1 MKTSIY
7 IIIDE
12 VNFYR
17 QSIDQT
23 LQAVDSDHDGLTS
36 AQATKRLAS
45 DGPNL
50 VEVRG
55 VPLWKRVVEPFANI
69 MIGVLFVAGAISL
82 WQKEYVDAI
91 IIFAIIMVS
100 AVIDWAQQY
109 STERILRSLRK
120 REQNRVEVYRDGK
133 VSTVLAENLVRGDL
147 IIMSEGQKIP
157 ADARLISVEHLHVD
171 ESMLTGESL
180 SVRKSPAELRGEKPI
195 FEQTNMLF
203 SGSFVVTGAGV
214 AVVTATGNYS
224 EFGKLAELAGEVNA
238 ISPLQQK
245 IDKLIRIVVIAV
257 FVLSAFAFLL
267 QILRGA
273 DLVESLRFVL
283 ALAVSAVPEGLPIAI
298 TVVLAL
304 GMKRM
309 AAKKALVRNMRAI
322 ENIGLVT
329 TIATD
334 KTGTLTRNELRVQET
349 WSPRFNAPAFALQ
362 TSFALNISK
371 GKAGDPLD
379 TALSIFLKDKKVS
392 SPRAEL
398 IQSMPFDYQSSMSGN
413 IWKFGKNREIF
424 VKGAPEKVLEKCKL
438 LAREKTEIEKKLHEF
453 TGHGFRVIAL
463 AKGETTM
470 AAVGRFFSLKKLPN
484 ESLEF
489 LGLIAI
495 ADELRPR
502 VENAIHEAQN
512 AGVSVRMIT
521 GDHAET
527 AYHIARQIDIA
538 HDPSQVYD
546 SRKLM
551 RLKPSR
557 LHSVVNATRVY
568 ARVIPEA
575 KHKILTEL
583 NRTDITAM
591 TGDGVN
597 DVPALTQ
604 ANVGIAMG
612 AGSAIAKDASDIVL
626 LDNNFK
632 SIVTAIREGRIIIAN
647 VRRML
652 VYLLATNAGEVLV
665 MIGALLIG
673 LPLPLVAVQI
683 LWVNLATDTFMVIP
697 LGLEP
702 GDRRIMKQKPADPRA
717 PILSRFLL
725 SRVIM
730 TAVVMA
736 VVTLTVFAIFL
747 QNHSLEEAR
756 SAAFLVL
763 IAIQWINALS
773 MRGEAPLHKLF
784 KVKNRVFFWAL
795 TGAILLQV
803 AIMFIPPLSSAL
815 HLVQIHV
822 DSIWACLIG
831 VAIMGG
837 ALELH
842 KFVGRK
848 MQMKE

>member
-1 MKTSIY
+1 M
-7 IIIDE
+7 
-12 VNFYR
+12 NFYR
-17 QSIDQT
+17 QSIDET
-23 LQAVDSDHDGLTS
+23 LQAVDSDRDGLTS
-36 AQATKRLAS
+36 QQAAKRLAT
-45 DGPNL
+45 DGPNI
-50 VEVRG
+50 VEVKG
-55 VPLWKRVVEPFANI
+55 TPLWRLIVQPFANV
-69 MIGVLFVAGAISL
+69 MIGVLFVATAISL
-82 WQKEYVDAI
+82 WQHEYVDAI
-91 IIFAIIMVS
+91 IIFAIIMAS
-100 AVIDWAQQY
+100 AIIDWVQQY
-109 STERILRSLRK
+109 STARILRSLKK

-157 ADARLISVEHLHVD
+157 ADARLIEAEHLHVD

-180 SVRKSPAELRGEKPI
+180 SIRKTPTELRGEKPI
-195 FEQTNMLF
+195 YEQTNMLF

-214 AVVTATGNYS
+214 AVITATNNET
-224 EFGKLAELAGEVNA
+224 EFGKLAELAGDVNYT
-238 ISPLQQK
+238 SPLQQK
-245 IDKLIRIVVIAV
+245 IDKLIRIVVIVV
-257 FVLSAFAFLL
+257 FAMAGLAFLL
-267 QILRGA
+267 QLARGIE
-273 DLVESLRFVL
+273 LVEALRFVL
-283 ALAVSAVPEGLPIAI
+283 AFAVSAVPEGLPIAI

-334 KTGTLTRNELRVQET
+334 KTGTLTRNELRVRDT
-349 WSPRFNAPAFALQ
+349 WSPRFNPAAFALQ

-371 GKAGDPLD
+371 GKTADPLD
-379 TALSIFLKDKKVS
+379 TALSIFLKSKKVEAPKS
-392 SPRAEL
+392 EL
-398 IQSMPFDYQSSMSGN
+398 IQSLPFDYQSSMSGN

-424 VKGAPEKVLEKCKL
+424 VKGAPEKVIEKCKMT
-438 LAREKTEIEKKLHEF
+438 ATEKAIFEKKLHEF
-453 TGHGFRVIAL
+453 TGSGFRVIAF

-470 AAVGRFFSLKKLPN
+470 SAVGKFFSLKKLTN
-484 ESLEF
+484 QSLEF
-489 LGLIAI
+489 LGLVAI

-502 VENAIHEAQN
+502 VESAVREATN
-512 AGVSVRMIT
+512 AGVRVRMIT

-527 AYHIARQIDIA
+527 AYHIAREIHIA
-538 HDPSQVYD
+538 EDPEQVYD

-551 RLKPSR
+551 RLKPAK
-557 LHSVVNATRVY
+557 LHSVVEATRVY

-604 ANVGIAMG
+604 AHVGVAMG

-702 GDRRIMKQKPADPRA
+702 GDKKIMKQKPADPRA
-717 PILSRFLL
+717 PILNKFLM

-730 TAVVMA
+730 TAVIMA
-736 VVTLTVFAIFL
+736 IVTLGIFAIFL
-747 QNHSLEEAR
+747 HRHSVEEAR
-756 SAAFLVL
+756 SAAFLAL
-763 IAIQWINALS
+763 ITIQWINALS
-773 MRGEAPLHKLF
+773 MRSEAPLHKIF

-795 TGAILLQV
+795 TGAIILQV
-803 AIMFIPPLSSAL
+803 AIMFVPALRSAL
-815 HLVQIHV
+815 HLEQIHA

-831 VAIMGG
+831 MVIMGL

-842 KFVGRK
+842 KYIGRK
-848 MQMKE
+848 MQQKV